1 MIEPSL
7 KRDIGS
13 HSEYRRF
20 LLTCGAILVLCLSMK
35 SPIWFADHLENDER
49 IYWALTQN
57 WLDNGTYSLQGTPI
71 LKELPPATYDKP
83 LFHHPPMLPIMLMP
97 FVATD
102 SPNAA
107 ILVSWLG
114 HALAIVG
121 VAMMC
126 WAWRRRSWS
135 GTHFLLWMPVLAV
148 ALDPVLTFCSR
159 KLWPDAF
166 LGGFVGIGMGF
177 VCLATKRRGM
187 GLAVAG
193 GLALGLAAM
202 VKLPGLIVAPLAL
215 MIVAYG
221 IKDDPARR
229 VRLLLATALPLLA
242 VIVPWFWVFHAQYG
256 TFLPEWIRPDE
267 ALTAVSPH
275 MARAM
280 ERPWHYYISESIL
293 VAPIVLVVLIGCVV
307 RRRFLTSLPLV
318 IPVAW
323 VFLVWLALMFLH
335 ARGYSMKMRFLT
347 VASPGVYA
355 ALAVLLASAHPKRS
369 VFPLVALLAIVFGI
383 VNIGFYLTAGP
394 QFDEILSLPELVWKM
409 ATVGR

>member
-1 MIEPSL
+1 
-7 KRDIGS
+7 
-13 HSEYRRF
+13 
-20 LLTCGAILVLCLSMK
+20 
-35 SPIWFADHLENDER
+35 
-49 IYWALTQN
+49 
-57 WLDNGTYSLQGTPI
+57 
-71 LKELPPATYDKP
+71 
-83 LFHHPPMLPIMLMP
+83 
-97 FVATD
+97 
-102 SPNAA
+102 
-107 ILVSWLG
+107 
-114 HALAIVG
+114 
-121 VAMMC
+121 
-126 WAWRRRSWS
+126 
-135 GTHFLLWMPVLAV
+135 
-148 ALDPVLTFCSR
+148 
-159 KLWPDAF
+159 
-166 LGGFVGIGMGF
+166 
-177 VCLATKRRGM
+177 
-187 GLAVAG
+187 
-193 GLALGLAAM
+193 
-202 VKLPGLIVAPLAL
+202 
-215 MIVAYG
+215 
-221 IKDDPARR
+221 
-229 VRLLLATALPLLA
+229 
-242 VIVPWFWVFHAQYG
+242 
-256 TFLPEWIRPDE
+256 
-267 ALTAVSPH
+267 